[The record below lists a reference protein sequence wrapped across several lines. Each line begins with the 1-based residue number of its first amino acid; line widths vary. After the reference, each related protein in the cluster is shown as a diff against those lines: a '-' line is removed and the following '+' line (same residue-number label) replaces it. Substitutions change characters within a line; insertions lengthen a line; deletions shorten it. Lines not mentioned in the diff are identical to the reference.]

1 MTSVSDTELSKE
13 IENPL
18 TRRITLLLRYEADFL
33 DGAYKATTNTFSQRY
48 YHAEKSPVLGS
59 ILR

>member
-33 DGAYKATTNTFSQRY
+33 DGAYKATTHPFSQRY